1 MLGGRCVLGVPRVGF
16 AKPVTARPKER
27 AMSIL
32 PSRTQ
37 DLLEWFDLHSPVW
50 ADEAA
55 NIGLTPAQAA
65 EFGTLAATA
74 RAKYIEQLDAEE
86 AARVAAN
93 QARDA
98 IARARRSA
106 SDLIRSIKGFAANAP
121 AGETL
126 SVYNAAQ
133 IPMAAP
139 PSPVGP
145 PGKPHDITVTL
156 TPTTGDITL
165 RWKVVNPVG
174 TVGTSYI
181 VKRRIGGGGTSQA
194 AEFQFVGVTGNK
206 EFTDTTLEGGAESV
220 QYIVQGQRSRHAGPV
235 SDILTVNFGQRVDRQ
250 VAARDGAVKLA
261 A

>member
-1 MLGGRCVLGVPRVGF
+1 
-16 AKPVTARPKER
+16 
-27 AMSIL
+27 MSIL

-37 DLLEWFDLHSPVW
+37 DLLEWFDLHAPVW

-65 EFGTLAATA
+65 EFGALATA
-74 RAKYIEQLDAEE
+74 AREKYNEQLAAEE

-106 SDLIRSIKGFAANAP
+106 SDLLRSIKGYAANVP
-121 AGETL
+121 PPEML

-133 IPMAAP
+133 IPMAAA

-181 VKRRIGGGGTSQA
+181 VKRRTSPTA
-194 AEFQFVGVTGNK
+194 DFEFVGVTGNK
-206 EFTDTTLEGGAESV
+206 EFTDTTLDVRGAGAGAGAGSGAGSGAESV
-220 QYIVQGQRSRHAGPV
+220 QYVVQGQRSRHAGPV
-235 SDILTVNFGQRVDRQ
+235 SDILTVNFGQQ
-250 VAARDGAVKLA
+250 VERRGGTRGGAVKLA